1 MARKPTAGVPSSLER
16 EVIAAVVIL
25 YVVLCAVMLAIHYLQ
40 PQGADTLTSSTSP
53 SHESFSSAATPRG
66 AAARP

>member
-1 MARKPTAGVPSSLER
+1 MARKPPAGVPSSLER

-40 PQGADTLTSSTSP
+40 PQGAGTLTSSTSP
-53 SHESFSSAATPRG
+53 SHESFSSAAPPRG
-66 AAARP
+66 EAARP

>member
-1 MARKPTAGVPSSLER
+1 MAHKPTAGVPSSLER

-40 PQGADTLTSSTSP
+40 PRDTETITSSTSP
-53 SHESFSSAATPRG
+53 SHESFSSTAPPPG
-66 AAARP
+66 PAARP